1 MPSALEKPKKSQPFE
16 SVLYP
21 EVFEM
26 LARAKNEALER
37 EDFQRA
43 SYIKNTVEN
52 FKQVEL

>member
-1 MPSALEKPKKSQPFE
+1 
-16 SVLYP
+16 
-21 EVFEM
+21 M